1 MPWEVPEAIAQGAA
15 AAAVLHDGP
24 ALRCAAEEVLE
35 NLPDGNVVLI
45 ATSVESAALAASC
58 AVMAPSRTISWQ
70 FVNPL
75 WRYPQHAA
83 TLVAVAPLDP
93 GEGWKAALANRFPG
107 IRFVF
112 PQTAMPGDRDEL
124 RQITESLLLPLAPQ
138 QLPELRLG
146 LPVSAG
152 APDP

>member
-1 MPWEVPEAIAQGAA
+1 MAWEVPEAIAQGAA

-35 NLPDGNVVLI
+35 NLPDGDIVLI
-45 ATSVESAALAASC
+45 ATSLESAALAASC

-75 WRYPQHAA
+75 WRYPQHSA

-112 PQTAMPGDRDEL
+112 PKAVMPSDRDEL
-124 RQITESLLLPLAPQ
+124 RRITECLLLPLGPRRLPAPHV
-138 QLPELRLG
+138 G
-146 LPVSAG
+146 LPASAG
-152 APDP
+152 GREP